1 MAEYSED
8 NKFPFH
14 TKEQSVAVC
23 NDDHEDL
30 YELNLIFSKAV
41 ERFPDLDPKPFYM
54 EIDRIQSLRNRDK
67 LSALKHST
75 DKLLKSIKVCLMDEE
90 FVH

>member
-14 TKEQSVAVC
+14 TREQSVAVC

-30 YELNLIFSKAV
+30 YEMNLILSKLV
-41 ERFPDLDPKPFYM
+41 SRFPDLDPRPFYQ
-54 EIDRIQSLRNRDK
+54 EIDRIQTLKDRDK
-67 LSALKHST
+67 IRSLKQST
-75 DKLLKSIKVCLMDEE
+75 DKLLRSIKTCLMDEE